1 MNKYSFAW
9 ITAVAMA
16 MAMAWAA
23 PAQAYMGPGAGL
35 SAIGSFLSLL
45 ATVFF
50 ALVGLVWY
58 PVRRLLRKR
67 PTQIK

>member
-1 MNKYSFAW
+1 MSKYLFMVAW
-9 ITAVAMA
+9 IVMAVAT
-16 MAMAWAA
+16 

-45 ATVFF
+45 AAFFF
-50 ALVGLVWY
+50 AVVGFVWY

-67 PTQIK
+67 PQQSK